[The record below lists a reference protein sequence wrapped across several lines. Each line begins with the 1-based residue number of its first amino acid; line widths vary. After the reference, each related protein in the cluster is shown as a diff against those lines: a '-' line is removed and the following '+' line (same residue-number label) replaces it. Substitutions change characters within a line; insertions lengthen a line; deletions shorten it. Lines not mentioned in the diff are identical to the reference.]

1 MKIGLLTVGT
11 EILLGDTVNTN
22 LSKLG
27 SILYNSGFYL
37 NKEIT
42 VSDERSEIEE
52 GFKYLYES
60 CEVIIICGGLGPTE
74 DDITKESISEILDIK
89 LVLDKNH
96 VALMENRWK
105 SRGLKMPE
113 TNIKQAMI
121 PENAKKLINHNGTAP
136 GLHMRDKDKNVIIL
150 PGPPN
155 EFIPLVNEELIP
167 FLQNEYDIKNKQY
180 QFVLFYNQAESQL
193 AQEINKFK
201 PDGIDIAYLASKGV
215 IKLRYD
221 LKSISNKE
229 NLKFL
234 QNLKDNFSEDILAFE
249 NIPLYTIIGN
259 LLKEK
264 NLTLSIVESVTGGK
278 ITSKITQ
285 VPGISNH
292 LIYSDIVYT
301 NFAKSKFLE
310 TEVNNSWEELV
321 AELSIVSI
329 SKYNTDIAISI
340 LGEAGPLSSTDYPIG
355 KIFISISSNKNTQI
369 TEHKLNGNRGEII
382 ERAANKAI
390 WQLIKYIKTLY

>member
-96 VALMENRWK
+96 VAWMENRWK

-121 PENAKKLINHNGTAP
+121 PENAKKLINHN
-136 GLHMRDKDKNVIIL
+136 
-150 PGPPN
+150 
-155 EFIPLVNEELIP
+155 
-167 FLQNEYDIKNKQY
+167 
-180 QFVLFYNQAESQL
+180 
-193 AQEINKFK
+193 
-201 PDGIDIAYLASKGV
+201 
-215 IKLRYD
+215 
-221 LKSISNKE
+221 
-229 NLKFL
+229 
-234 QNLKDNFSEDILAFE
+234 
-249 NIPLYTIIGN
+249 
-259 LLKEK
+259 
-264 NLTLSIVESVTGGK
+264 
-278 ITSKITQ
+278 
-285 VPGISNH
+285 
-292 LIYSDIVYT
+292 
-301 NFAKSKFLE
+301 
-310 TEVNNSWEELV
+310 
-321 AELSIVSI
+321 
-329 SKYNTDIAISI
+329 
-340 LGEAGPLSSTDYPIG
+340 
-355 KIFISISSNKNTQI
+355 
-369 TEHKLNGNRGEII
+369 
-382 ERAANKAI
+382 
-390 WQLIKYIKTLY
+390 

>member
-96 VALMENRWK
+96 VAWMENRWK

-167 FLQNEYDIKNKQY
+167 FLQNEYDIKNKQLY
-180 QFVLFYNQAESQL
+180 SEDYINNITIEIHKNFNTNLGILGASGGQFIDTCPINSFIDKEEYIKDYKNVDDILNLIHLKTTTFF
-193 AQEINKFK
+193 EISFVS
-201 PDGIDIAYLASKGV
+201 AYLLAGGNINNIEKIKKCVKYFGLAFQISDDFEDIIEDSKRIVNKEFNPNLICKYGKKKAMD
-215 IKLRYD
+215 IFN
-221 LKSISNKE
+221 KSITQFINLSKELKIYNKVFIE
-229 NLKFL
+229 LIEFL
-234 QNLKDNFSEDILAFE
+234 NRR
-249 NIPLYTIIGN
+249 
-259 LLKEK
+259 
-264 NLTLSIVESVTGGK
+264 
-278 ITSKITQ
+278 IT
-285 VPGISNH
+285 
-292 LIYSDIVYT
+292 
-301 NFAKSKFLE
+301 KS
-310 TEVNNSWEELV
+310 LV
-321 AELSIVSI
+321 
-329 SKYNTDIAISI
+329 
-340 LGEAGPLSSTDYPIG
+340 
-355 KIFISISSNKNTQI
+355 
-369 TEHKLNGNRGEII
+369 
-382 ERAANKAI
+382 
-390 WQLIKYIKTLY
+390 